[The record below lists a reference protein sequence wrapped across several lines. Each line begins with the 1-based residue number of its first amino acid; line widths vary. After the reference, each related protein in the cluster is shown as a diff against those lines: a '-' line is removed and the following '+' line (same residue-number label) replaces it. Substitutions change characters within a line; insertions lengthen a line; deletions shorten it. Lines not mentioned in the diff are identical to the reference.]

1 MRKLTAAR
9 DESDQVVRTVA
20 THMTHGHETAK
31 KYYQHLEGVQQRIS
45 SRKRAAPLE
54 PQEITPRLKKRKMW
68 LKEEELLKTHMDM
81 DKTPN
86 LEDCQAF
93 LKQYGDDKL
102 FVCQD
107 KCRTIERQRDT

>member
-1 MRKLTAAR
+1 
-9 DESDQVVRTVA
+9 
-20 THMTHGHETAK
+20 
-31 KYYQHLEGVQQRIS
+31 
-45 SRKRAAPLE
+45 
-54 PQEITPRLKKRKMW
+54 
-68 LKEEELLKTHMDM
+68 MDM

>member
-9 DESDQVVRTVA
+9 DGSDQVVRTVA

-86 LEDCQAF
+86 LEDCTGMTNCSYVRTSVEQSR
-93 LKQYGDDKL
+93 DKETL
-102 FVCQD
+102 EL
-107 KCRTIERQRDT
+107 IIHL